1 MLLRSLGI
9 LGVGWETD
17 VLEWTAAKVQSGCKR
32 DDGTLSPWTLGGG
45 GFRIAGPR
53 WTLLERFRAT
63 SVKRQSGMNSSSRAE
78 EGAAVSSE
86 VEDCR

>member
-63 SVKRQSGMNSSSRAE
+63 SVKRQSGINYSSSRAE
-78 EGAAVSSE
+78 EGAAAAAV
-86 VEDCR
+86 VK